1 MTPLQRKRPVCF
13 NNRNMIMH
21 KRRGF
26 TPLEIVQRIAN
37 SVHAKRSTL
46 TANLGFTLI
55 ELLVV
60 ISIIALLMSI
70 MMPAL
75 GKAKKVAQAA
85 VCMSNLHQWGLAFKQ
100 YFQDNDGRANMG
112 LGWVLPL
119 VPYFLNIEEDELVPG
134 RVYSGLLICPSAKKT
149 QLPIVQ
155 GVDQKGKKFY
165 AWLEWPG
172 EGDDESGD
180 VGFKGSYGVN
190 QYVVTDL
197 DDRNDDEGGRTW
209 DEIWHTA
216 NVREAAYVPLLLD
229 SARGGQTPLPQDD
242 PPAFDGEIY
251 FSEPSDIH
259 EVKGFCQ
266 NRHNERVN
274 CVFLDFSVRPVGLKE
289 LWELRWHRNWIRDR
303 ASTPRPDFCTITS
316 DYNGWMCHMK
326 DYATD

>member
-1 MTPLQRKRPVCF
+1 MNKRK
-13 NNRNMIMH
+13 
-21 KRRGF
+21 GF

-70 MMPAL
+70 LMPAL
-75 GKAKKVAQAA
+75 GKAKKTAQAA
-85 VCMSNLHQWGLAFKQ
+85 VCLSNLHQWGLAFKQ
-100 YFQDNDGRANMG
+100 YFYENDGRANMG
-112 LGWVLPL
+112 LGWHIPL
-119 VPYFLNIEEDELVPG
+119 VPYFLNIEEDELVPE

-155 GVDQKGKKFY
+155 GDDQYGKKFY
-165 AWLEWPG
+165 AWVEWPG
-172 EGDDESGD
+172 ELDEK

-190 QYVVTDL
+190 QFVVTDL

-229 SARGGQTPLPQDD
+229 AARTGLTPNVQDA
-242 PPAFDGEIY
+242 PPPYDGAIY
-251 FSEPSDIH
+251 DSPSGASDID
-259 EVKGFCQ
+259 EIKSFCL

-303 ASTPRPDFCTITS
+303 AAAGEPDWTIGT
-316 DYNGWMCHMK
+316 GWMLHMK
-326 DYATD
+326 RYATD